1 MYAILDLLGLC
12 IILSMVIAFFLAIIF
27 PVEKNKT
34 MTIKEPELDKKYK
47 IKPKWKNSKYDGDYG
62 QYK

>member
-34 MTIKEPELDKKYK
+34 MTIKEPELNKKYK

>member
-1 MYAILDLLGLC
+1 MTILDLLGLC

-34 MTIKEPELDKKYK
+34 MTIKEPELNKKYK